1 MENRDLPQQQKRG
14 NEMSRRRG
22 LGKGLD
28 ALIPG
33 GEAAGLGADAQQ
45 VPIDLIRPNPRQPR
59 NEILTEDLRDLAASI
74 TEHGVIQPLIVSSA
88 ESGEGY
94 VLIAGERRLEAA
106 RLAGLRQVP
115 VVLRQAS
122 DQERLE
128 IALVENLQRSDLN
141 PLEAAHGYQMLS
153 DEFDLSH
160 NEIAKRVGRSRTS
173 VTNTLR
179 LLKLSQAVRSALAGG
194 SISEGHA
201 RALLSLPSA
210 NSQSAAL
217 RAILDSGLNVR
228 QTEQLV
234 QRLSGER
241 PQPRVAPKRPAE
253 EVSLENQLR
262 ESLGTR
268 VTLTRGKKGGS
279 IVIRFFS
286 DEELDALVERL
297 LGET

>member
-1 MENRDLPQQQKRG
+1 M
-14 NEMSRRRG
+14 
-22 LGKGLD
+22 GKGLD

-33 GEAAGLGADAQQ
+33 GEAAGLASDVQQ
-45 VPIDLIRPNPRQPR
+45 VSIDLIQPNPRQPR
-59 NEILTEDLRDLAASI
+59 SAITTEDLKDLAASI

-88 ESGEGY
+88 EAGEGY
-94 VLIAGERRLEAA
+94 LLIAGERRLEAA
-106 RLAGLRQVP
+106 RLAGLQQVP
-115 VVLRQAS
+115 VVFRQAS
-122 DQERLE
+122 DQQRLE

-160 NEIAKRVGRSRTS
+160 SQIAKRVGKSRTA

-179 LLKLSQAVRSALAGG
+179 LLKLSQAARKALASG

-201 RALLSLPSA
+201 RALLALPSA
-210 NSQSAAL
+210 KSQSAAL
-217 RAILDSGLNVR
+217 RAIQESGLNVR

-241 PQPRVAPKRPAE
+241 PRPPAARKRSAE
-253 EVSLENQLR
+253 EASLENQLR

-268 VTLTRGKKGGS
+268 VTLKRGKKGGS
-279 IVIRFFS
+279 IVIRFYS
-286 DEELDALVERL
+286 DEELNALVERL
-297 LGET
+297 LGES

>member
-1 MENRDLPQQQKRG
+1 
-14 NEMSRRRG
+14 MSRRRG

-33 GEAAGLGADAQQ
+33 GEAAGLGADVQQ
-45 VPIDLIRPNPRQPR
+45 ISIDLIQPNPRQPR
-59 NEILTEDLRDLAASI
+59 GEIAAGDLKDLAASI
-74 TEHGVIQPLIVSSA
+74 TEHGVIQPLVVSSD
-88 ESGEGY
+88 ETGEGY
-94 VLIAGERRLEAA
+94 ILIAGERRLEAA
-106 RLAGLRQVP
+106 RLAGLTRVP
-115 VVLRQAS
+115 VVVRQAS

-160 NEIAKRVGRSRTS
+160 SEIAKRVGKSRTAI
-173 VTNTLR
+173 TNTLR
-179 LLKLSQAVRSALAGG
+179 LLKLSQAVRKALSSG

-210 NSQSAAL
+210 KSQSAAL

-241 PQPRVAPKRPAE
+241 PKPPAARKRSAD

-279 IVIRFFS
+279 IVIRFYS
-286 DEELDALVERL
+286 DEELNTLVERL
-297 LGET
+297 LGDS

>member
-1 MENRDLPQQQKRG
+1 
-14 NEMSRRRG
+14 MSRRRG

-33 GEAAGLGADAQQ
+33 GEAAGLGADVQQ
-45 VPIDLIRPNPRQPR
+45 ISIDLIQPNPRQPR
-59 NEILTEDLRDLAASI
+59 SNITAGDLKDLAASI
-74 TEHGVIQPLIVSSA
+74 TEHGVIQPLVVSSA
-88 ESGEGY
+88 ETGEGY
-94 VLIAGERRLEAA
+94 ILIAGERRLEAA
-106 RLAGLRQVP
+106 RLAGLTRVP
-115 VVLRQAS
+115 VVVRQAS

-141 PLEAAHGYQMLS
+141 PLEAAQGYQMLS

-160 NEIAKRVGRSRTS
+160 NEIAKRVGKSRTAI
-173 VTNTLR
+173 TNTLR
-179 LLKLSQAVRSALAGG
+179 LLKLSQAVRKALSSG

-201 RALLSLPSA
+201 RALLALPSA
-210 NSQSAAL
+210 KSQSAAL
-217 RAILDSGLNVR
+217 RAILDSALNVR

-241 PQPRVAPKRPAE
+241 PKPRAARKRSAD

-286 DEELDALVERL
+286 DEELNTLVERL
-297 LGET
+297 LGDS

>member
-1 MENRDLPQQQKRG
+1 
-14 NEMSRRRG
+14 MSRRRG

-28 ALIPG
+28 ALIPTG
-33 GEAAGLGADAQQ
+33 GEAGLGADVQQ
-45 VPIDLIRPNPRQPR
+45 VAIDLIQPNPLQPR
-59 NEILTEDLRDLAASI
+59 TNVVTEDLKDLAASI
-74 TEHGVIQPLIVSSA
+74 TEHGVIQPLIVSAA
-88 ESGEGY
+88 ESGEGFT
-94 VLIAGERRLEAA
+94 LIAGERRLEAA
-106 RLAGLRQVP
+106 RLAGLERVP

-153 DEFDLSH
+153 DEFNLSH
-160 NEIAKRVGRSRTS
+160 GEIAERVGKSRAA

-179 LLKLSQAVRSALAGG
+179 LLKLSQTVRMALTDG

-201 RALLSLPSA
+201 RALLTLSSA
-210 NSQSAAL
+210 KSQSAAL
-217 RAILDSGLNVR
+217 RTILKSGLNVR

-241 PQPRVAPKRPAE
+241 PKPAATRKRSAE
-253 EVSLENQLR
+253 EAALENQLR

-268 VTLTRGKKGGS
+268 VTLKTGKKGGS
-279 IVIRFFS
+279 IVIRFYS
-286 DEELDALVERL
+286 DEELDAIVERL
-297 LGET
+297 LGGT

>member
-1 MENRDLPQQQKRG
+1 
-14 NEMSRRRG
+14 

-33 GEAAGLGADAQQ
+33 GEAAGLSGDVQQ
-45 VPIDLIRPNPRQPR
+45 VSIDLIQPNPRQPR
-59 NEILTEDLRDLAASI
+59 SEITAEDLKDLTASI
-74 TEHGVIQPLIVSSA
+74 SEHGVIQPLIVSSA

-94 VLIAGERRLEAA
+94 ILIAGERRLEAA
-106 RLAGLRQVP
+106 RLAGLERVP
-115 VVLRQAS
+115 VVFRQAS

-128 IALVENLQRSDLN
+128 LALVENLQRSDLN

-153 DEFDLSH
+153 DEFELSH
-160 NEIAKRVGRSRTS
+160 SEIAKRVGKSRTS

-179 LLKLSQAVRSALAGG
+179 LLKLSKAARKALSSGA
-194 SISEGHA
+194 ISEGHA
-201 RALLSLPSA
+201 RALLSLPTA
-210 NSQSAAL
+210 KSQSAAL

-241 PQPRVAPKRPAE
+241 PKPPAARKRSAE
-253 EVSLENQLR
+253 EASLENQLR

-268 VTLTRGKKGGS
+268 VTLKRGKKGGS
-279 IVIRFFS
+279 IVIRFYS
-286 DEELDALVERL
+286 DEELNALVERL